1 MLGAVIILAIL
12 IVVIPVSVCMT
23 GGVVAAVLGWAL
35 RDNGEA
41 SHEGSELVGL
51 S

>member
-1 MLGAVIILAIL
+1 MLGALILVAIL
-12 IVVIPVSVCMT
+12 LVVIPVSVAMT
-23 GGVVAAVLGWAL
+23 GGAVAALLGWAL

-41 SHEGSELVGL
+41 THEGSELIEL